1 MIKAMKDFQ
10 IPMRVEVDKETASA
24 TFGRFT
30 TEAYERGFGTTVGNA
45 LRRVLLSSLTGAAV
59 TTVKIEGVLH
69 EFSTIPGVT
78 EDVTSI
84 ILNVKGLRL
93 ALHTDKPKTIRLK
106 KKGPGEAKGSDIIH
120 DADISILTPNLHIA
134 TLDKDATL
142 DLEMTVK
149 HGRGYVPAERNKEEG
164 LPIGVIAID
173 SIFSPIKRVNFHV
186 ENARVG
192 RMTDYDKLTLEIWT
206 DGTISPSD
214 ALSTAAGI
222 LRDHVEIFINP
233 EARVEGRAELSG
245 DDAQRE
251 INKNLFRSVNE
262 LELSVRAANCLK
274 NANIKT
280 IADLVQ
286 KSEAEMLKTKNF
298 GKKSLN
304 EIKEILTDMGLQRSQ
319 ERVGE
324 GTVRHRKKGRQLG
337 RQTKHR
343 WALFRSLVTS
353 LLEHERIETT
363 EAKAKE
369 IRGFTD
375 RMITLGKDGSL
386 PARRRALSFLRSKDV
401 VSKLF
406 SDVAGRFK
414 DRPGGYTRMVKTRRR
429 IGDAAELVAIEL
441 VARAEASTAK
451 KSAPPS
457 AKPEK
462 SE

>member
-10 IPMRVEVDKETASA
+10 VPMRVEVDKDTLSP

-30 TEAYERGFGTTVGNA
+30 TEAFERGFGTTIGNA

-84 ILNVKGLRL
+84 ILNIKTLRL
-93 ALHTDKPKTIRLK
+93 ALHTDRPKTIRLK

-120 DADISILTPNLHIA
+120 DGDVTVLTPDLHIA
-134 TLDKDATL
+134 TLDKDASL
-142 DLEMTVK
+142 DIEMTVR

-192 RMTDYDKLTLEIWT
+192 RMTDYDKLTMEIWT
-206 DGTISPSD
+206 DATISPRD
-214 ALSTAAGI
+214 ALSTAAAI
-222 LRDHVEIFINP
+222 LREHLDIFINP
-233 EARVEGRAELSG
+233 EERAEG
-245 DDAQRE
+245 KAEAGYEEAQRE
-251 INKNLFRSVNE
+251 VNKNLFRSVNE

-286 KSEAEMLKTKNF
+286 KSEGEMLKTKNF

-304 EIKEILTDMGLQRSQ
+304 EIKEILSEMGLSL
-319 ERVGE
+319 
-324 GTVRHRKKGRQLG
+324 GTKID
-337 RQTKHR
+337 T
-343 WALFRSLVTS
+343 TS
-353 LLEHERIETT
+353 PN
-363 EAKAKE
+363 
-369 IRGFTD
+369 
-375 RMITLGKDGSL
+375 GS
-386 PARRRALSFLRSKDV
+386 P
-401 VSKLF
+401 
-406 SDVAGRFK
+406 
-414 DRPGGYTRMVKTRRR
+414 
-429 IGDAAELVAIEL
+429 
-441 VARAEASTAK
+441 
-451 KSAPPS
+451 
-457 AKPEK
+457 K